1 MSAGLSDND
10 ALADARERLLAGRP
24 VGAGVRAS
32 VLTSWQRCQNLGIPA
47 DRIAVPYHQDLDQ
60 ESDLI
65 RAAGPVLDR
74 LSSALR
80 SMRMSVIVCDEQARI
95 VRRRVD
101 DPSLR
106 KVLDE
111 RELAPGFAYAEEIA
125 GTNGIGTALV
135 ERGPAFVHG
144 REHFVESLQVFTCA
158 AVPVRDPLSGQSR
171 GLLDLTCLRED
182 ADPLMTALVRE
193 AARDIE
199 RRLLEQTAERERA
212 LLQTFVQARLAARGD
227 RAAALLLPD
236 AGEPAGLGAPGG
248 DPLGRGDRLILEEK
262 AAELIS
268 LGHAAVV
275 EVALPNGRAATLL
288 SRPVTCSSGETGI
301 AVEAVLPGGGLRR
314 LATARSATPYER
326 LPNAITLPAPR
337 ATAPSAW
344 TASSTQ
350 TTVAEPPSVTDE
362 CLIAVGE
369 PGVGRLALLARQRLE
384 LLTEAGVRIGT
395 TLDVTRTAEEL
406 TEVAIPRLADFVTV
420 DLPDVVLMGEE
431 PTGVNG
437 AAMRRVALG
446 AVDGDSQLYPVGH
459 LVTFV
464 PATPQARC
472 LATGQSVLS
481 PLPTLAST
489 WMPEDPGR
497 AQKVRASGIHSAIA
511 VPLLARG
518 VVLGVATFYRLEH
531 RGPFEGDDLSL
542 AEELSGRAAVCID
555 NARRFTLERATALTL
570 QRSLLPHG
578 LPEQNAVEAAH
589 RYLPAQAGVGGDWF
603 DIIPLSGARV
613 ALVVGDVV
621 GHGLHASAT
630 MGRLRTAVQNFSDL
644 DLPVDEVL
652 AHLDDLVG
660 RLDLDEDPDGA
671 AGAGI
676 IGATCLYAV
685 YDPASQRCTM
695 ARAGHPAPA
704 LVLPD
709 GTVEFPEVP
718 AGPPLGLG
726 CVPFETVDIA
736 MPEGSRL
743 ILYTDGLIEHRDR
756 DIDVA
761 LDRLRRVL
769 THDPLR
775 SPEETCDA
783 LVEALLPTQPSDDV
797 ALLVARTRA
806 LNAGQVAQWDVPA
819 DPAAVSGIR
828 TEVTRQLADWDL
840 EELAF
845 STELVI
851 SELVTNAIR
860 YAGGPIQVRLLR
872 DRTLI
877 CEVSDGSSTSP
888 RLRRSATTDE
898 GGRGLFL
905 VAQLAQRWGTRHT
918 ADGKV
923 IWTEQPLPCGAVTP
937 G

>member
-1 MSAGLSDND
+1 MTAGWNDTD
-10 ALADARERLLAGRP
+10 ALTEDCERFLTGGP
-24 VGAGVRAS
+24 VGAGVRTS
-32 VLTSWQRCQNLGIPA
+32 VLTSWQRCQSLGIRA
-47 DRIAVPYHQDLDQ
+47 DQVDIPYHQDLDL

-65 RAAGPVLDR
+65 RAAGPVIDQLN
-74 LSSALR
+74 SALYG
-80 SMRMSVIVCDEQARI
+80 MPMGVLLCDEQARI
-95 VRRRVD
+95 IDRRVD
-101 DPSLR
+101 DPSLNR
-106 KVLDE
+106 VLDA
-111 RELAPGFAYAEEIA
+111 RGLAPGFGYAEQFA

-135 ERGPAFVHG
+135 DRRPVLIHG
-144 REHFVESLQVFTCA
+144 REHFVDALRIFSCA
-158 AVPVRDPLSGQSR
+158 GIPIRDPLSGQSR
-171 GLLDLTCLRED
+171 GLLDLTCLCED
-182 ADPLMTALVRE
+182 ADPAMLALARE
-193 AARDIE
+193 AARSIE
-199 RRLLEQTAERERA
+199 RRLLDQSTERERA
-212 LLQTFVQARLAARGD
+212 LLRTFFQAH
-227 RAAALLLPD
+227 RAAGGAPPASLLRPEE
-236 AGEPAGLGAPGG
+236 GEPVGPGASGG
-248 DPLGRGDRLILEEK
+248 DLLNRHDRLILQEK

-268 LGHAAVV
+268 SGHAAIV
-275 EVALPNGRAATLL
+275 EVPLPHGRAATLL
-288 SRPVTCSSGETGI
+288 SRPVTSSSGETGV
-301 AVEAVLPGGGLRR
+301 AVEAVLPGGALRR
-314 LATARSATPYER
+314 LATTARPVLPYKNVTPSPITLSPPYTTASPDRSALT
-326 LPNAITLPAPR
+326 
-337 ATAPSAW
+337 
-344 TASSTQ
+344 
-350 TTVAEPPSVTDE
+350 EPPSVTDKW
-362 CLIAVGE
+362 LIAVGE

-384 LLTEAGVRIGT
+384 LLTEAGIRIGT

-420 DLPDVVLMGEE
+420 DLPDAVLRGEE
-431 PTGVNG
+431 PTNVSG
-437 AAMRRVALG
+437 AMRRVALG
-446 AVDGDSQLYPVGH
+446 AVSEGSHLYPVGD

-481 PLPTLAST
+481 PLPALAST
-489 WMPEDPGR
+489 WLPEDPAR
-497 AQKVRASGIHSAIA
+497 AEKVRARGIHSAIA

-518 VVLGVATFYRLEH
+518 VVLGVASFYRLEH
-531 RGPFEGDDLSL
+531 QGPFEEDDLSL
-542 AEELSGRAAVCID
+542 AEELAGRAAVCID
-555 NARRFTLERATALTL
+555 NARRFTLERTTALTL

-578 LPEQNAVEAAH
+578 LPEQTAVEAAH

-685 YDPASQRCTM
+685 YDPVSQRCTM

-709 GTVEFPEVP
+709 GTVELPEVP

-726 CVPFETVDIA
+726 CAPFETVDIA
-736 MPEGSRL
+736 MPEGSQL

-761 LDRLRRVL
+761 IDQLRCVL
-769 THDPLR
+769 THPDRP
-775 SPEETCDA
+775 PEETCDA
-783 LVEALLPTQPSDDV
+783 LLGALLPAQPSDDV

-806 LNAGQVAQWDVPA
+806 LNAQQVAQWDVPA

-828 TEVTRQLADWDL
+828 TAVTRQLADWDM
-840 EELAF
+840 EELTF
-845 STELVI
+845 STELMI

-860 YAGGPIQVRLLR
+860 YAGAPIQVRLLR

-877 CEVSDGSSTSP
+877 CEVSDGSCTSP
-888 RLRRSATTDE
+888 RLRRAATTDE

-923 IWTEQPLPCGAVTP
+923 IWTEQPLSSFAAL
-937 G
+937 

>member
-1 MSAGLSDND
+1 MVTVEWSDND

-32 VLTSWQRCQNLGIPA
+32 VLTSWHRCQFLGIPA
-47 DRIAVPYHQDLDQ
+47 DRIEVPYHRDLDL
-60 ESDLI
+60 ESDLV
-65 RAAGPVLDR
+65 RAATPVLDR
-74 LSSALR
+74 LNSGFGD
-80 SMRMSVIVCDEQARI
+80 MRMSVFVCDEQARI
-95 VRRRVD
+95 VGRRVD
-101 DPSLR
+101 DPSLC
-106 KVLDE
+106 KMLDA
-111 RELAPGFAYAEEIA
+111 RGIAPGFTYAEEFA

-135 ERGPAFVHG
+135 ERGPALVHG
-144 REHFVESLQVFTCA
+144 REHFVEALQVFTCA
-158 AVPVRDPLSGQSR
+158 GVPIRDPLSGQSR

-182 ADPLMTALVRE
+182 ADPSMVALVRE
-193 AARDIE
+193 GARDIE
-199 RRLLEQTAERERA
+199 RRLLAQTAERERA
-212 LLQTFVQARLAARGD
+212 LLQTFVQARLAAGG
-227 RAAALLLPD
+227 APEAALLLPD
-236 AGEPAGLGAPGG
+236 AGELAGPGALGS
-248 DPLGRGDRLILEEK
+248 DPLDRTDRLILEEK

-268 LGHAAVV
+268 SGRAAVV
-275 EVALPNGRAATLL
+275 EVALPHGRVATLL
-288 SRPVTCSSGETGI
+288 SRPVTGSSGETGI
-301 AVEAVLPGGGLRR
+301 AVEAVLPGGALRR
-314 LATARSATPYER
+314 LATARSAVPYER
-326 LPNAITLPAPR
+326 VANAVVLPPPR
-337 ATAPSAW
+337 ATVPFAR
-344 TASSTQ
+344 TA
-350 TTVAEPPSVTDE
+350 VAEPPSVTDE

-406 TEVAIPRLADFVTV
+406 TEVAIPRLADFVAV
-420 DLPDVVLMGEE
+420 DLPDVVLVGEE
-431 PTGVNG
+431 PADVNG

-446 AVDGDSQLYPVGH
+446 AVDADSQLYPAGH

-464 PATPQARC
+464 QATPQARC

-481 PLPTLAST
+481 ALPTPASE

-497 AQKVRASGIHSAIA
+497 AQRVRASGIHCAIA

-518 VVLGVATFYRLEH
+518 VILGVATFFRLEH
-531 RGPFEGDDLSL
+531 RGPFEDDDLSL
-542 AEELSGRAAVCID
+542 AEELAGRAAVCID
-555 NARRFTLERATALTL
+555 NARRFTLERSTALTL

-621 GHGLHASAT
+621 GHGLLACAT

-671 AGAGI
+671 GGAGI

-685 YDPASQRCTM
+685 YDPVSQRCTM

-709 GTVEFPEVP
+709 GTVELPEVP

-736 MPEGSRL
+736 IPEGSQL

-756 DIDVA
+756 DIDDA

-769 THDPLR
+769 THPLR
-775 SPEETCDA
+775 SPDETCDA
-783 LVEALLPTQPSDDV
+783 LLGALLPTQPSDDV

-806 LNAGQVAQWDVPA
+806 LNADRVAQWDVPV

-860 YAGGPIQVRLLR
+860 YAGAPIQVRLLR
-872 DRTLI
+872 DRALI

-918 ADGKV
+918 AGGKV
-923 IWTEQPLPCGAVTP
+923 IWTEQSLPAVAP
-937 G
+937 AK

>member
-1 MSAGLSDND
+1 MGIR
-10 ALADARERLLAGRP
+10 ADH
-24 VGAGVRAS
+24 VD
-32 VLTSWQRCQNLGIPA
+32 I
-47 DRIAVPYHQDLDQ
+47 PYHQDLDL

-65 RAAGPVLDR
+65 HAAGLVLDQMKST
-74 LSSALR
+74 LSG
-80 SMRMSVIVCDEQARI
+80 MRVSVLLCDEQGRILAR
-95 VRRRVD
+95 RTAN
-101 DPSLR
+101 PSLTR
-106 KVLDE
+106 VLNM
-111 RELAPGFAYAEEIA
+111 RGLAPGFGYAEQFA

-135 ERGPAFVHG
+135 ERKPAFIHG
-144 REHFVESLQVFTCA
+144 HEHYVEALQIFTCA
-158 AVPVRDPLSGQSR
+158 GSPIRDPLSGQSR

-182 ADPLMTALVRE
+182 ADPAMLALVRE
-193 AARDIE
+193 AARNIE
-199 RRLLEQTAERERA
+199 RRLLDQIADRERA
-212 LLQTFVQARLAARGD
+212 LLQTFFQAR
-227 RAAALLLPD
+227 RAAGGARAASLFLSE
-236 AGEPAGLGAPGG
+236 AGELPAPGASGG
-248 DPLGRGDRLILEEK
+248 DLLNRHERLILQGK

-268 LGHAAVV
+268 LGHAAIV
-275 EVALPNGRAATLL
+275 EVPLPHGRAATLL
-288 SRPVTCSSGETGI
+288 SRPVTSPSGETGV
-301 AVEAVLPGGGLRR
+301 AVEAVLPGGALRR
-314 LATARSATPYER
+314 LAT
-326 LPNAITLPAPR
+326 
-337 ATAPSAW
+337 TAPPALPDENVTPSQVTLSPPYT
-344 TASSTQ
+344 TASPEGSAVT
-350 TTVAEPPSVTDE
+350 EPPSVTDKW
-362 CLIAVGE
+362 LIAVGE

-420 DLPDVVLMGEE
+420 DLPDAVLTGEE
-431 PTGVNG
+431 PTSVHGVL
-437 AAMRRVALG
+437 RRVALG
-446 AVDGDSQLYPVGH
+446 AVSEGSHLYSVGD

-481 PLPTLAST
+481 PLPAHGSAWL
-489 WMPEDPGR
+489 PEDPVR
-497 AQKVRASGIHSAIA
+497 AEKVRAGGIHSAIA

-518 VVLGVATFYRLEH
+518 VVLGVASFYRLEH
-531 RGPFEGDDLSL
+531 RGPFEEDDLSL
-542 AEELSGRAAVCID
+542 AEELAGRAAVCID
-555 NARRFTLERATALTL
+555 NARRYTLERTTALTL

-630 MGRLRTAVQNFSDL
+630 MGRLRTAVQNFSAL
-644 DLPVDEVL
+644 DMPVDEVL

-660 RLDLDEDPDGA
+660 RLDLDEDPDRA
-671 AGAGI
+671 VGAGI

-685 YDPASQRCTM
+685 YDPVSQRCTM

-709 GTVEFPEVP
+709 GVVELPEVP

-726 CVPFETVDIA
+726 CAPFETVDIA
-736 MPEGSRL
+736 MPEGSQL
-743 ILYTDGLIEHRDR
+743 VLYTDGLIEHRDR
-756 DIDVA
+756 DIDIA
-761 LDRLRRVL
+761 IDQLRRVL
-769 THDPLR
+769 THLDR
-775 SPEETCDA
+775 APEETCDA
-783 LVEALLPTQPSDDV
+783 LLGALLPAQPGDDV

-806 LNAGQVAQWDVPA
+806 LNAQQVAQWDVPA

-828 TEVTRQLADWDL
+828 AAVTRQLADWDI
-840 EELAF
+840 EELTF
-845 STELVI
+845 STELMI

-860 YAGGPIQVRLLR
+860 HAGAPIQVRLLR

-877 CEVSDGSSTSP
+877 CEVSDGSGTSP
-888 RLRRSATTDE
+888 RLRRAATTDE

-918 ADGKV
+918 ASGKV
-923 IWTEQPLPCGAVTP
+923 IWTEQPLSSVASAL
-937 G
+937 

>member
-1 MSAGLSDND
+1 MTAIWSDND

-24 VGAGVRAS
+24 VGVGVRAS
-32 VLTSWQRCQNLGIPA
+32 VLTSWQRCQTLGIPA
-47 DRIAVPYHQDLDQ
+47 DHIDIPYHRDLDL
-60 ESDLI
+60 ESDLV
-65 RAAGPVLDR
+65 RAADPVLDR
-74 LSSALR
+74 LNSALCG
-80 SMRMSVIVCDEQARI
+80 MRMSILVCDEQGRI
-95 VRRRVD
+95 VGRRVD
-101 DPSLR
+101 DPSFR
-106 KVLDE
+106 GVLDA
-111 RELAPGFAYAEEIA
+111 RGLAPGFGYAEEFA

-144 REHFVESLQVFTCA
+144 REHFVEALQVFTCS
-158 AVPVRDPLSGQSR
+158 AVPIRDPLSGRSR
-171 GLLDLTCLRED
+171 GLLNLTCLCEN
-182 ADPLMTALVRE
+182 ADPSMATLVRQ

-212 LLQTFVQARLAARGD
+212 LLQTFVQARLAAGGSRG
-227 RAAALLLPD
+227 AALLLPD
-236 AGEPAGLGAPGG
+236 AAEPAGPGAPGG

-268 LGHAAVV
+268 SGHAAVV
-275 EVALPNGRAATLL
+275 EVALPRGRAATLL
-288 SRPVTCSSGETGI
+288 SRPVTGSSGETGI
-301 AVEAVLPGGGLRR
+301 AVEAVLPGGALRR
-314 LATARSATPYER
+314 LATARSGAPYER
-326 LPNAITLPAPR
+326 ASNAVALPPR
-337 ATAPSAW
+337 ATAPSAR
-344 TASSTQ
+344 TA
-350 TTVAEPPSVTDE
+350 VAEPAGVTDE
-362 CLIAVGE
+362 WLIAVGE

-420 DLPDVVLMGEE
+420 DLPDVVLTGEE
-431 PTGVNG
+431 PAGVNG

-446 AVDGDSQLYPVGH
+446 AVNGESHLYPVGR

-472 LATGQSVLS
+472 LAIGQSVLA
-481 PLPTLAST
+481 PLPTPASA
-489 WMPEDPGR
+489 WLPEDPAH

-531 RGPFEGDDLSL
+531 RGPFEDDDLSL
-542 AEELSGRAAVCID
+542 AEELAGRAAVCVD
-555 NARRFTLERATALTL
+555 NARRFTLERTTALAL

-603 DIIPLSGARV
+603 DILPLSGARV

-621 GHGLHASAT
+621 GHGLHACAT
-630 MGRLRTAVQNFSDL
+630 MGRLRTAVQNFSHL

-660 RLDLDEDPDGA
+660 RLDLDEDPDGT
-671 AGAGI
+671 AGTGI

-685 YDPASQRCTM
+685 YDPVSQRCTM
-695 ARAGHPAPA
+695 GRAGHPAPA

-761 LDRLRRVL
+761 LDRLRNVL
-769 THDPLR
+769 THPLR

-783 LVEALLPTQPSDDV
+783 LLEALLPAQPSDDV
-797 ALLVARTRA
+797 ALLVARTHA
-806 LNAGQVAQWDVPA
+806 LNARQVAQWDVPG

-828 TEVTRQLADWDL
+828 TEVTRQLAEWDL

-923 IWTEQPLPCGAVTP
+923 IWTEQPLPSAAP
-937 G
+937 AL